1 MEPRGSVFEGRTLDE
16 AVRKGLEAL
25 GLSRAEVMITMIEE
39 GSGGFLGF
47 GARPYK
53 VRVAP
58 RPGGAPHEPE
68 AEREGDRRRRERGG
82 RDRGRGGRDRGD
94 RGRRE
99 GAPAAAG
106 ARESRRE
113 ESRGE
118 RREGGR
124 DERRREGVREERRFE
139 GRREEP
145 RGERREGGRD
155 ERRRE
160 GVREERRF
168 EGRREEPRGERRE
181 AVRDERRREGAREE
195 RRFEGRREEPRRE
208 DRFEEERAAAR
219 TGEVMEGRLE
229 SGVEPVEG
237 APAGAAT
244 GRAGDDDRRRRRRGR
259 RGGRGRGGTAPSQ
272 MAMAAGAPGEGGVE
286 EAVGVASAAPP
297 AGGEAG
303 RGLTA
308 EQLEAEGR
316 RWTEQLLA
324 AMGFE
329 ATVSARAEGDH
340 VDVSVQVARDDQLL
354 TGPKGEVR
362 EALQHLLN
370 RMVNRGEG
378 SRYHLQLEIN
388 DFWHQ
393 REAELEQIARD
404 MAERAVESGDE
415 VVSEYLNAQ
424 ERRIIHQTL
433 KDDARVKTYALGTG
447 MIKRIAVAPA
457 GFAGRASDEE

>member
-113 ESRGE
+113 ES
-118 RREGGR
+118 
-124 DERRREGVREERRFE
+124 
-139 GRREEP
+139 